1 MTRSMT
7 QTKYELLCVNR
18 EIERATKSFD
28 RGGYVY
34 CDAAAEYAKEKKA
47 FVKLHE
53 RAFRSRGTWRQRR
66 AFSAAYQTIVERMRH
81 MHKDLIEAKEHNKTL
96 IRENDA
102 RYERG
107 FAELEGDLDFQKFEA
122 LFNEYAAWNETHS
135 TQPRPFNTAETKLAI
150 SRYTDSMKK
159 GGYNVT
165 PIWIAPHMFEMYATS
180 GCDSAILRTHA
191 AFQSLINVKVP
202 NATIAWNG
210 VDNTELRL
218 WDSGYVFY
226 GEAATTSLSTA
237 ICRLEFDQKTQA
249 FKLDVE
255 PTPLFFRK
263 VPAYVNPTL
272 TWPQLAE
279 WAAFH
284 RAFLS
289 KIKTTQPEAMAGDN
303 DEDKSS
309 SSSSSEDEEEDR
321 ALDNEI
327 HNCEALLQL
336 MSTPRMANI
345 PPERLNTLMRAFNVG
360 TATA

>member
-1 MTRSMT
+1 MT
-7 QTKYELLCVNR
+7 QTKYELVRVNR
-18 EIERATKSFD
+18 EIERAIKSCD
-28 RGGYVY
+28 RRGYVY
-34 CDAAAEYAKEKKA
+34 CDDAAEYAKEKKA

-53 RAFRSRGTWRQRR
+53 RAFRSRGTWRQRL
-66 AFSAAYQTIVERMRH
+66 AFSVAYQKIVERMRH
-81 MHKDLIEAKEHNKTL
+81 MHKDLVKAKEHNQTV

-102 RYERG
+102 RYERV
-107 FAELEGDLDFQKFEA
+107 FAELEGDFDFQKFEA

-135 TQPRPFNTAETKLAI
+135 TQPSPFNTAETI
-150 SRYTDSMKK
+150 SRYTDRMKK
-159 GGYNVT
+159 GGYTVT

-180 GCDSAILRTHA
+180 GCDSARLRTHA

-226 GEAATTSLSTA
+226 GEAAFTSLTTA
-237 ICRLEFDQKTQA
+237 ICRLEFDQRTQA

-289 KIKTTQPEAMAGDN
+289 KIKTTEAEDMAGDN
-303 DEDKSS
+303 DEDKE
-309 SSSSSEDEEEDR
+309 EDDEEDR

-327 HNCEALLQL
+327 HNCDALLQL

-345 PPERLNTLMRAFNVG
+345 PTERLNTLMRAFNVG
-360 TATA
+360 TGAATA